1 MDVILPVAGFGTR
14 LRPQTW
20 TKPKPLVSVA
30 GKPMLEHVLGRVLP
44 LDPAKVVFITGF
56 LGDQIETWARDNL
69 RSPSSSSRRCGVRPT
84 RSSAPGIL

>member
-1 MDVILPVAGFGTR
+1 LAERPEENVDIVLPVAGFGTR

-30 GKPMLEHVLGRVLP
+30 GKPMLEHVLDRVLP

-56 LGDQIETWARDNL
+56 LGDQIESWARDNL
-69 RSPSSSSRRCGVRPT
+69 DVPVAFVEQP
-84 RSSAPGIL
+84 PIWP